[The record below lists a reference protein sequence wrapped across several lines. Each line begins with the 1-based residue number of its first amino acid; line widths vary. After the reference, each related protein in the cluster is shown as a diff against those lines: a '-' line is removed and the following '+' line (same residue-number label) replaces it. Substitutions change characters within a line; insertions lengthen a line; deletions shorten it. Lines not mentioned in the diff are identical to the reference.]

1 MLASR
6 PLLRR
11 WLILVG
17 GIVGVLTAM
26 AMIAVMAI
34 TGPLG
39 RWAVLHFADGRELPR
54 GLVVELDG
62 LSGNV
67 LQHAI
72 LEELRV
78 SDSDGVFLIVEN
90 LSVQWNSLAL
100 FSRNFDVKALAAS
113 RIEVLRQPVPS
124 PGTSRG
130 GAIPSIR
137 IGAVTIAQIALHEDV
152 VGEAAAFSLNGRA
165 RMQGRGYLEASIVRT
180 DREGDRLQGELTW
193 SPQGQLDGNIDAFI
207 SGVGPLGTLFQLNGR
222 DARLS
227 GRMTGSPEQGN
238 GSAMLSIS
246 DREAASTEFDWQDGR
261 WSAHIDTDGQ
271 LLASIRSLPIS
282 LEARV
287 HASGSL
293 APFWPDTVEATG
305 AGWQILA
312 NPLDNRRTR
321 AEIIVG
327 QPVWTAFTG
336 TAVSLAETRWSGTI
350 DLSSG
355 ISADGVLELRSLD
368 AMGTRIAAAGGALLF
383 TRHDGQNAVFAD
395 ITATALTLPEASPV
409 TELPWI
415 GVAFEA
421 HQRDNFYEI
430 SGLDIHADAFAITGD
445 VSIDPAGWI
454 VTADTNL
461 TINDAGLL
469 TDQVSGAASADVRI
483 AEGSRQGVRM
493 DVAIDGANLQWTEA
507 RLASLLTNLRL
518 TARVESNYSDWR
530 LSDVRLTSDGALVRG
545 GANGQGAN
553 WSTTLDAAVNGDVAI
568 ANATLGGG
576 AAIAIEAQGEG
587 LSASGNAVLSTPQFS
602 ISGREFQRPQLGLE
616 FEISSAQQSADWQL
630 ETRTDFGNL
639 RALGAAERSTGLI
652 RIVVDDGQLD
662 AFAFTARATFNEN
675 GIQASL
681 NGQDW
686 QIEQGEISSL
696 EVTIFRDNSS
706 TRITANST
714 GTIRDPYTL
723 AATATLTD
731 ERVSARLSGDWAG
744 IPIETIDPLI
754 YRFADEIPEFHGRLA
769 TGGGNVRLRWTA
781 DNRLRVTVTDLPA
794 DILATAGALPALEG
808 EVGFDLFLRY
818 GDGLWTGDVTA
829 EAEQLR
835 IRQFRIGSAV
845 DFNLSGRLDDG
856 LSLTLDVRSDEL
868 AGTAR
873 LHRAGRVSG
882 LEQLRTD
889 APLSGQISLGGAIE
903 PLLALVLGDTRQL
916 AGELSTELV
925 VSGTTF
931 SPQLS
936 GITEFQNGRYVSEE
950 LGISVTNV
958 SALANWENG
967 ALEIQR
973 FSAQDGRSGILSA
986 TGSAR
991 NVDDGWR
998 AETTLEFTNFNAVRR
1013 PDLNIVTTGNANIT
1027 LSEQAIHIAGSAVL
1041 NRVDAR
1047 PPEASAASFAEID
1060 VTEINRPDGENGQ
1073 RRRRIP
1079 VTLDYRVRANEGIF
1093 VSAET
1098 FSTEWRGDWYVTGH
1112 PTSPNIVGDA
1122 HLIYGRAILLNRAFR
1137 MEEGRV
1143 SLNGD
1148 VSSAEINLLARHQRD
1163 SITVNARVEGP
1174 VASPSLTL
1182 SSQPA
1187 LPQDEILARLLFD
1200 RNSGQLSPLETAT
1213 IAAQLSGQNLF
1224 GIVGGLR
1231 RAAGLD
1237 RLDFATGEN
1246 GEIRVTGGEQLTD
1259 NVYLEL
1265 ESRGTALS
1273 SARLEWTLTPDFSLL
1288 SRLTGDTQASVA
1300 LRWRTEY

>member
-1 MLASR
+1 MLAAR
-6 PLLRR
+6 PILRR

-72 LEELRV
+72 LNQLRV
-78 SDSDGVFLIVEN
+78 SDSEGVFLIIEN
-90 LSVQWNSLAL
+90 LSIQWNSLAL
-100 FSRNFDVKALAAS
+100 FSGDIDVEALTAR
-113 RIEVLRQPVPS
+113 RIDVLRQPVLSPS
-124 PGTSRG
+124 AGSG
-130 GAIPSIR
+130 GAVPTVR
-137 IGAVTIAQIALHEDV
+137 IGSVTIAEIALSEDV
-152 VGEAAAFSLNGRA
+152 FGEAAAFSFDGRA
-165 RMQGRGYLEASIVRT
+165 RMQGRGHLEANIVRT

-193 SPQGQLDGNIDAFI
+193 SPQGQLDGNVDAFI

-227 GRMTGSPEQGN
+227 GRMIGSAGRGN
-238 GSAMLSIS
+238 GSAVLSIS
-246 DREAASTEFDWQDGR
+246 DQEAASTEFDWQDGR
-261 WSAHIDTDGQ
+261 WSARIDTDGQ
-271 LLASIRSLPIS
+271 LLSSIRSLPIS
-282 LEARV
+282 LETRV
-287 HASGSL
+287 RASGSL
-293 APFWPDTVEATG
+293 APFWPDTVEAAG
-305 AGWQILA
+305 VGWQILA
-312 NPLDNRRTR
+312 SPLDRRRSR
-321 AEIIVG
+321 AEIIVR
-327 QPVWTAFTG
+327 QPVWSAFTG
-336 TAVSLAETRWSGTI
+336 TALSLDETRWSGTI
-350 DLSSG
+350 DLTSG
-355 ISADGVLELRSLD
+355 ITADGLLELRSL
-368 AMGTRIAAAGGALLF
+368 AGMGIGVEAAGGALLF
-383 TRHDGQNAVFAD
+383 TRHGGQNAVFAD
-395 ITATALTLPEASPV
+395 LTATALTFPEAAQITS
-409 TELPWI
+409 LPWM
-415 GVAFEA
+415 GLAFET
-421 HQRDNFYEI
+421 HQRDNIYEI
-430 SGLDIHADAFAITGD
+430 GGLDIHADAFAVTGD
-445 VSIDPAGWI
+445 VSIDPDGWI
-454 VTADTNL
+454 VTGDTNL

-469 TDQVSGAASADVRI
+469 TDQASGTASADIRI
-483 AEGSRQGVRM
+483 AEGSSEGVRM
-493 DVAIDGANLQWTEA
+493 DVAIDGSDLQWSQA
-507 RLASLLTNLRL
+507 RLATLLSGVRL
-518 TARVESNYSDWR
+518 TGRVESNFSDWR
-530 LSDVRLTSDGALVRG
+530 LSDVRLTSEGALVRG
-545 GANGQGAN
+545 SANGQGAN
-553 WSTTLDAAVNGDVAI
+553 WSTTLDAAVNGDIAI
-568 ANATLGGG
+568 SNATLGGG

-602 ISGREFQRPQLGLE
+602 VSGRAFQRPQLGLD
-616 FEISSAQQSADWQL
+616 FEISSERQSADWQL
-630 ETRTDFGNL
+630 ETQTDFGNL
-639 RALGAAERSTGLI
+639 RALGAAERSADTI
-652 RIVVDDGQLD
+652 RIIVDDGQLD
-662 AFAFTARATFNEN
+662 AFAFTARATFNDTGME
-675 GIQASL
+675 ASL

-696 EVTIFRDNSS
+696 EVTISRDNSS
-706 TRITANST
+706 TRITANSA
-714 GTIRDPYTL
+714 GIIRDPYTL

-794 DILATAGALPALEG
+794 DILATAGALPALDG

-818 GDGLWTGDVTA
+818 NDGEWTGDVTA

-845 DFNLSGRLDDG
+845 DFDLSGRLDDG
-856 LSLTLDVRSDEL
+856 LSLTLNVRSDEL

-873 LHRAGRVSG
+873 LHRAGRVSE
-882 LEQLRTD
+882 LEQLRLD
-889 APLSGQISLGGAIE
+889 APISGQIALGGAIE

-916 AGELSTELV
+916 AGELNTELV
-925 VSGTTF
+925 ISGTAF

-967 ALEIQR
+967 AFMLQR
-973 FSAQDGRSGILSA
+973 FSAQDGRNGILTA

-991 NVDDGWR
+991 NREDGWR
-998 AETTLEFTNFNAVRR
+998 AETALNFTNFNAVRR
-1013 PDLNIVTTGNANIT
+1013 PDLNVITTGNADIT
-1027 LSEQAIHIAGSAVL
+1027 LTERAIRIAGSALL

-1047 PPEASAASFAEID
+1047 PPEANAASFAEID

-1079 VTLDYRVRANEGIF
+1079 VTLDYRVRATDGIF

-1098 FSTEWRGDWYVTGH
+1098 FSTEWRGDWYVTGN
-1112 PTSPNIVGDA
+1112 PSTPNIVGDA

-1148 VSSAEINLLARHQRD
+1148 LRAAEINLLARHQRD
-1163 SITVNARVEGP
+1163 SITVLARVEGP